1 MKDYVKDLS
10 NSLDSNPERVAFIIF
25 LRTPL
30 FEKMLLWR
38 GKEAVNKTIISN
50 DSFFPLLKINQYL

>member
-10 NSLDSNPERVAFIIF
+10 NSLDSNPERVAFTIF

-38 GKEAVNKTIISN
+38 GNEAVNKTIISN
-50 DSFFPLLKINQYL
+50 DSFFSLLKINQYL